1 MIEKFIETS
10 DGKVYY
16 WVPDNMIKDRKN
28 LFFLHGMTGDHTMF
42 AQQYEYFKDKY
53 NIILWDAPAHG
64 KSRPFKNFDY
74 EKCAIAVKKIFDTE
88 NIADAVFIGQSMG
101 GFITQAVIKRYPEIV
116 SAFVSIDSTPYGKEY
131 YSRSDIF
138 WLKQVEWMA
147 HLYPLKAMKKA
158 IAKQN
163 TATKAGYDNM
173 FSMLVPYEKDE
184 LCHLMGIGY
193 AGFIKDNCDLDIA
206 CPVLLMIGEKDNTGK
221 VKTYNRLW
229 SAKTGFPLITIKN
242 AAHNSNV
249 DQPDDVNKH
258 IEKFISKL

>member
-1 MIEKFIETS
+1 MIMIEKFIETS

-16 WVPDNMIKDRKN
+16 WVSENMIKDRKN

-74 EKCAIAVKKIFDTE
+74 EICAISVKKIFDAE
-88 NIADAVFIGQSMG
+88 NIAAAVFIGQSMG

-147 HLYPLKAMKKA
+147 HLYPH
-158 IAKQN
+158 
-163 TATKAGYDNM
+163 G
-173 FSMLVPYEKDE
+173 
-184 LCHLMGIGY
+184 
-193 AGFIKDNCDLDIA
+193 
-206 CPVLLMIGEKDNTGK
+206 
-221 VKTYNRLW
+221 
-229 SAKTGFPLITIKN
+229 
-242 AAHNSNV
+242 AAYTFV
-249 DQPDDVNKH
+249 
-258 IEKFISKL
+258 